1 MWHRGNKKT
10 RDRAHAC
17 KPSSHWRRHALDVA
31 PPTGRHA
38 HISMTVDIQSKL
50 FISATVKDSN
60 FKFGTHLGLG
70 QWLDDKQLLR
80 PKLAGVRARGVSKK
94 FGTACL
100 FLQRLKL
107 ASSNLVYN
115 LCLGSSLPRNN
126 LYDQN
131 WRGVRARGEV
141 KNLEPPHFFLQ
152 PLKLATS
159 NLVHN
164 FGLGVRYNSNFST
177 ELGRGWLRYRST

>member
-1 MWHRGNKKT
+1 MWQTMMKKIWGYDYSFRNNIHKCDKQHNRRTDHRGNKKT

-115 LCLGSSLPRNN
+115 LCLRKNLPRNN
-126 LYDQN
+126 IYAQN
-131 WRGVRARGEV
+131 WRGSRLGEHP
-141 KNLEPPHFFLQ
+141 KKFGTPYLFLQ
-152 PLKLATS
+152 PLKLAI
-159 NLVHN
+159 
-164 FGLGVRYNSNFST
+164 
-177 ELGRGWLRYRST
+177 